1 MPAAIT
7 EDTSDMP
14 PVPTGNDLSDTNL
27 LKLTEMS
34 TSLAGAAPKGNL
46 PKVDNM
52 RVAIVAA
59 EWNGHITSRLT
70 QGAMEVFKAEGFADD
85 QVDCYTVPGAVELT
99 FAASQLIESSLYDA
113 VIVFGCVIRGG
124 TPHFD
129 YVCQSVTQGVT
140 ALNADC
146 DIPVIFGVL
155 TVDNE
160 QDALDRAGGP
170 LGNKGAEAAEAA
182 IKMHA
187 FAQHVKSL

>member
-1 MPAAIT
+1 MLSAIT

-52 RVAIVAA
+52 RVAIVA
-59 EWNGHITSRLT
+59 GHITSRLT

-85 QVDCYTVPGAVELT
+85 QVDCYAVPGAVELT

>member
-1 MPAAIT
+1 MLSAIT

-146 DIPVIFGVL
+146 DIPVIFGVI